1 SRAGFWLL
9 VIVGSVFADIDV
21 IGFRMGVPYGAL
33 WGHRGIVH
41 SLLFAAAFAC
51 TSFLVLRNRDQQ
63 WQWSLIAV
71 LFLVAASHGI
81 LDALTDGGLGVAF
94 FSPFDRNRYFF
105 PWRPIH
111 VSPIGVHRLLSD
123 RMVRVLTSEIVW
135 VWLPAFVFIASLHAS
150 RI

>member
-1 SRAGFWLL
+1 
-9 VIVGSVFADIDV
+9 
-21 IGFRMGVPYGAL
+21 VPYGAL

-51 TSFLVLRNRDQQ
+51 ISSLVLRSQSHQ
-63 WQWSLIAV
+63 WEWRLIAV

-111 VSPIGVHRLLSD
+111 VSPIGLHRLLSD
-123 RMVRVLTSEIVW
+123 RMIRVLASEVLW
-135 VWLPAFVFIASLHAS
+135 AWLPAFVFTVTLQAS
-150 RI
+150 RIARKMRETKQAA